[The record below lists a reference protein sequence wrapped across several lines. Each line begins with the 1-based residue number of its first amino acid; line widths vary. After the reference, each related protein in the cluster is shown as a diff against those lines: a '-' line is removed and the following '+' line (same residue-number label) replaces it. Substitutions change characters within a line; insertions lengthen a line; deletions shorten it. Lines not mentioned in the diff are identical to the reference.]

1 MTRTFPTL
9 ASIVMAGLAAAQPP
23 QPLPPIPAAPILP
36 AAGSAPVA
44 KPAAPIDRFVSD
56 ARAFPEATIQTVYS
70 VRAGADWLAKMHQV
84 DGRFRAGFNPT
95 LARWLDD
102 DSDTRQATAAVAL
115 ARAAAFTGDAKLS
128 AAASQTVLALFT
140 LTKTD
145 PADATARTPT
155 TAADRGNKVAFAAL
169 TALAVYEL
177 PAPDAKLLAK
187 ADELCLYLR
196 KHLKPDGSVT
206 TGDQPD
212 TAVPGLVCQAIM
224 GSDRWTPAQWKR
236 DAVANAV
243 AFYRPAFKQSPS
255 AALAGTLLPAVAE
268 LGLRT
273 KSEGAC
279 GFAFE
284 MADRLCDAQYTA
296 ADARNRAW
304 VGGFKLTAGEPTA
317 AGLPCA
323 HAVASAL
330 HLAAQVPD
338 ATRFAK
344 YRTATLDALKFGRS
358 LQLTAEGTR
367 QFDRQYAAQVL
378 VGGACGG
385 PSDGCPRLEPTADLL
400 ACQLRFLAS
409 GAEKGE

>member
-1 MTRTFPTL
+1 
-9 ASIVMAGLAAAQPP
+9 
-23 QPLPPIPAAPILP
+23 
-36 AAGSAPVA
+36 VA
-44 KPAAPIDRFVSD
+44 KPVAPIDRFISD
-56 ARAFPEATIQTVYS
+56 ARAFPETTNQAVYS
-70 VRAGADWLAKMHQV
+70 VRAGADWLAKMHQA
-84 DGRFRAGFNPT
+84 DGRFRTGFNPT
-95 LARWLDD
+95 LTRWLDD

-115 ARAAAFTGDAKLS
+115 SRSAAFTGDAKLS
-128 AAASQTVLALFT
+128 VAASQAVLALFT

-145 PADATARTPT
+145 PADATVRVPAI
-155 TAADRGNKVAFAAL
+155 AADRGNKAAFAAL

-187 ADELCLYLR
+187 ADELCAFLR

-206 TGDQPD
+206 VGEQPD
-212 TAVPGLVCQAIM
+212 ATVPGLVCQAIM
-224 GSDRWTPAQWKR
+224 GSDKWATAPWKR
-236 DAVANAV
+236 DAVGNAV
-243 AFYRPAFKQSPS
+243 AFYRPAFKQTPN
-255 AALAGTLLPAVAE
+255 AMLAGTLLPAVVE

-284 MADRLCDAQYTA
+284 MADRLCDSQFTTT
-296 ADARNRAW
+296 DARNRAW

-344 YRTATLDALKFGRS
+344 YRTATLEAMKFGRT
-358 LQLTAEGTR
+358 LQLTADGTR

-378 VGGACGG
+378 VGGTCGG

-409 GAEKGE
+409 GGEKGE